1 MVLRFAFAATVLC
14 GAVLCRADMVPATAG
29 APAEILKILATQRL
43 PPEAVSFV
51 IMDAAT
57 GRIVVSHGAEVPRSP
72 ASTLK
77 VVTTFA
83 SLDTLGPAFTWQ
95 TRALIHGAIE
105 NGVLSGD
112 LVLQGGGD
120 PYMTLERW
128 WGFARLLRS
137 RGLKAIRGDI
147 IVDNTGFSVPN
158 VDPGAFD
165 GRPNRA
171 YNVLP
176 DALMVNFQSIDFT
189 LVPNANL
196 RKVEIVADPA
206 PVNLTVDNR
215 IRYAD
220 GRCSGAARRVDFDVA
235 SAAWDRVVFTGMLS
249 RRCASRSFTRVLLKP
264 PQYAYGTFVSFWR
277 SLGGEFDG
285 RLRVEAAPPG
295 AEALLAYDSLTLG
308 EVIRLTNKYSSNLMA
323 RHLLLTMGRERFGAP
338 ATIEKGT
345 AAIGEWS
352 RGRNLGLE
360 DVDMDNGSGLSRST
374 RISVLTMANVLD
386 AAYRSRYAPEFI
398 ASLPLAGIDGTL
410 RTRMLGA
417 PAGAVRLK
425 TGHLDGVSG
434 IAGYVTAANGRC
446 YVLVCLVNH
455 PRADDGAAEPVHAA
469 LVQWVLDQH

>member
-1 MVLRFAFAATVLC
+1 MA
-14 GAVLCRADMVPATAG
+14 PAEAG
-29 APAEILKILATQRL
+29 APAEILEALTAQRL
-43 PPEAVSFV
+43 PPSAVSFV

-57 GRIVVSHGAEVPRSP
+57 GRVVMSQGAEVPRSP

-83 SLDTLGPAFTWQ
+83 SLDILGPAFTWQ
-95 TRALIHGAIE
+95 TRALSHGAIE
-105 NGVLSGD
+105 NGVLRGD

-137 RGLKAIRGDI
+137 GGLQAIRGDI
-147 IVDNTGFSVPN
+147 VVDNTGFSVPN
-158 VDPGAFD
+158 LDPGAFD
-165 GRPNRA
+165 GRPNRP

-189 LVPNANL
+189 LVPNATL

-206 PVNLTVDNR
+206 PVNLKVDNR

-220 GRCSGAARRVDFDVA
+220 GRCSGAARRVGFDVA
-235 SAAWDRVVFTGMLS
+235 SPAWDRVVFTGLLS

-264 PQYAYGTFVSFWR
+264 PQYAYGTFVSLWR
-277 SLGGEFDG
+277 GLGGEFDG
-285 RLRVEAAPPG
+285 TLRVEAAPPD
-295 AEALLAYDSLTLG
+295 AEALLGYDSLTLG

-323 RHLLLTMGRERFGAP
+323 RHLLLTLGRERFGAP

-352 RGRNLGLE
+352 RARNLGLE
-360 DVDMDNGSGLSRST
+360 EVDIDNGSGLSRSS
-374 RISVLTMANVLD
+374 RISVLTMAKVLY
-386 AAYRSRYAPEFI
+386 AAYHSRYAPEFI

-410 RTRMLGA
+410 RSRLTGA

-434 IAGYVTAANGRC
+434 IAGYVTAANERS

-455 PRADDGAAEPVHAA
+455 PRADYGAAEPVHAA
-469 LVQWVLDQH
+469 LVRWALDHP